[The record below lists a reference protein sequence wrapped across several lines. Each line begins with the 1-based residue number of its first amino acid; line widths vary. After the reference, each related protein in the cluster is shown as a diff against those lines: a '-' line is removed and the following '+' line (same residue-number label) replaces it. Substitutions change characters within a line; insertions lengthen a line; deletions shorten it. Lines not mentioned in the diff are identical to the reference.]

1 MKIRE
6 TRIVEKLI
14 HYCYDNNLRY
24 STEVPFFLNK
34 IDLVSVNQKNGD
46 VIAVEAKVSNWNRAV
61 QQATS
66 YSLCA
71 NKVYLALWHE
81 YAHRVDVN
89 VLDQYGIGLMSV
101 NGNVEV
107 LHDAKK
113 SRLANKAMLN
123 QVKTLVLDSH
133 HS

>member
-6 TRIVEKLI
+6 TKIVERLI
-14 HYCYDNNLRY
+14 GYCYDNNLRY
-24 STEVPFFLNK
+24 RTEVPFFLNK
-34 IDLVSVNQKNGD
+34 IDLVSINPKNGD

-81 YAHRVDVN
+81 YAHRVDVD
-89 VLDQYGIGLMSV
+89 VLNHYGIGLMSV

-107 LHDAKK
+107 LHHAKK
-113 SRLANKAMLN
+113 SKLANKSMLD
-123 QVKTLVLDSH
+123 QVKTLVLNSQY
-133 HS
+133 S